1 MPAPLLRGT
10 LLRSI
15 GNGGEVAP
23 TVLLH
28 GVCAVAGARAAAG
41 GREPGSMLL
50 RSVGD
55 GGEVAPADLCT
66 ADAPSREQGWCGQRW
81 GAPAAGWWRQWRPA
95 SGDDGLF
102 IFL

>member
-10 LLRSI
+10 HLRSI

-50 RSVGD
+50 RSVG
-55 GGEVAPADLCT
+55 GVY
-66 ADAPSREQGWCGQRW
+66 SM
-81 GAPAAGWWRQWRPA
+81 
-95 SGDDGLF
+95 SLF
-102 IFL
+102 HLSIPLSIMS

>member
-15 GNGGEVAP
+15 GNGGKVAP

-41 GREPGSMLL
+41 GRELGSMLL

-55 GGEVAPADLCT
+55 VY
-66 ADAPSREQGWCGQRW
+66 SM
-81 GAPAAGWWRQWRPA
+81 
-95 SGDDGLF
+95 SLF
-102 IFL
+102 HLSIPLSIMS

>member
-1 MPAPLLRGT
+1 MTGPLLRGT

-23 TVLLH
+23 TFLLP

-41 GREPGSMLL
+41 GRELGSMLL

-55 GGEVAPADLCT
+55 VY
-66 ADAPSREQGWCGQRW
+66 SM
-81 GAPAAGWWRQWRPA
+81 
-95 SGDDGLF
+95 SLF
-102 IFL
+102 HMSIPLSIMS